1 MNSEKLFSLI
11 ADMLDG
17 KLSPEEWNEL
27 AEMLRTSAAA
37 RKLYWEMVDQDAQL
51 QDLVR
56 ESAGRDL
63 ASLAVRDSSEL
74 PPPRVPDNEDERSA
88 ATRHSGIPRRW
99 LWGGVVAAAAIGLC
113 LVVAFWLTEI
123 PEPRR
128 GEQIATLQ
136 SLSGDVWFM
145 KNSRASVKAAS
156 GQPFVAGEALRVGSE
171 GAAQLVFANGSS
183 MSLSADSFLWFV
195 AAEDVAGT
203 RVHLDCGAADI
214 ETASQVRAK
223 PLVITTEQARL
234 TAPGTRFRLYAGD
247 RDSRVELEE
256 GNAQFERQ
264 CDGRRVELAAGQF
277 AVANAE
283 PAEPLVAE
291 TLPTAWRLRQT
302 LYRAGTRLAFSH
314 DGSTLAIAHG
324 NRVKLWDVATGEPQR
339 QVKSDTG
346 GFHNLAFVPADD
358 AVLAVGESGEVL
370 YWPLRMDAP
379 VFSKIEPPSGEWRRC
394 DVSADGQWFARTS
407 DLDSGHLPIWRVDDG
422 GALVFVR
429 SIPMKMSAV
438 AIAATP
444 LGPHVMASNLNGTTV
459 VWNGATGGETARYR
473 LRSQL
478 HVIAMSADGRYW
490 AGYGAAT
497 GLLVNDMV
505 SGAQHTLW
513 PSESA
518 GVNRLRFSLDGR
530 ELLAAMADGLV
541 RGWSTEGGEATFVLS
556 TGDTRIS
563 DLAVSDDGR
572 NLATVGDK
580 CTVKLWKREG
590 DGHATP

>member
-11 ADMLDG
+11 AGMLDG

-27 AEMLRTSAAA
+27 AELLRTSAAA

-63 ASLAVRDSSEL
+63 ASLAIGDSSEL
-74 PPPRVPDNEDERSA
+74 PPSRVPANQGERSS
-88 ATRHSGIPRRW
+88 ATRHGGVPRRG

-113 LVVAFWLTEI
+113 LVGALWLTRG
-123 PEPRR
+123 PTPPR
-128 GEQIATLQ
+128 GEQIATLH

-171 GAAQLVFANGSS
+171 GAAQLVFANGAS
-183 MSLSADSFLWFV
+183 MSLSADSFLRFL
-195 AAEDVAGT
+195 AAEDAAGM

-214 ETASQVRAK
+214 EAASPARAK
-223 PLVITTEQARL
+223 PLVITTDQARL
-234 TAPGTRFRLYAGD
+234 TAQGTRFRLYASD

-264 CDGRRVELAAGQF
+264 CDGRRLELAAGQF
-277 AVANAE
+277 AIANAE
-283 PAEPLVAE
+283 PAKPLVAE

-314 DGSTLAIAHG
+314 DGSALAIAHA
-324 NRVKLWDVATGEPQR
+324 NRVGLWDVATGEPQR
-339 QVKSDTG
+339 QVKRDAG
-346 GFHNLAFVPADD
+346 GFHKLAFVPADD
-358 AVLAVGESGEVL
+358 AVLAVGEGGEVL
-370 YWPLRMDAP
+370 HWPLKVDSP
-379 VFSKIEPPSGEWRRC
+379 VSSKLEPPSGQWRRC
-394 DVSADGQWFARTS
+394 DVSADGRWFARTS
-407 DLDSGHLPIWRVDDG
+407 DLDSGHLPIWRVDDSG
-422 GALVFVR
+422 GVVLVQLL
-429 SIPMKMSAV
+429 PMKMSGV

-444 LGPHVMASNLNGTTV
+444 QGPRVMASNWNGTTI
-459 VWNGATGGETARYR
+459 VWNGETGNAIARYR

-478 HVIAMSADGRYW
+478 HVMAMSADGRYW
-490 AGYGAAT
+490 AGYGNAT
-497 GLLVNDMV
+497 GLLIHDMV
-505 SGAQHTLW
+505 TGAQGTVW

-541 RGWSTEGGEATFVLS
+541 RGWATEGGEATFVLP

-572 NLATVGDK
+572 CLATVGDK
-580 CTVKLWKREG
+580 CTVKLWQRE
-590 DGHATP
+590 D